1 MSETV
6 FPVILAGGASSRLW
20 PASGRTRPKWDLP
33 LFGGR
38 TLLARAW
45 ERARAVAPAGN
56 CFVVAG
62 KEHREAIARR
72 LPELPA
78 SNLLIEPLARDTSGA
93 VAFAAGHLMAR
104 DAGAVML
111 VLPGDHLIEPVER
124 FAACARA
131 AACAAVQ
138 QGVLVTFGVVPRS
151 AATCYGYV
159 HRGEKLA
166 VQDAERN
173 APGVFRVQAFKEKPD
188 RVTAEGYLKAGDY
201 YWNGGI
207 FAWSLRTL
215 AAEFKQH
222 LPGHAELAAALA
234 AAPDAE
240 ARGKAARE
248 RFEALKKTSIDYG
261 IMEHAAKAGKVAT
274 VAADF
279 EWDDVGSWTA
289 VAAQMPEAQGNR
301 AGPGTR
307 VEAVDAKG
315 NLVLA
320 PGQRVGLVG
329 VEGLA
334 VVDDGEGLLVCR
346 LEQDQDVKQIAQR
359 EGAVKTFDIEVP
371 TQGRRIVAAIAE
383 PPEVTGKTGFL
394 LILHGFG
401 NSRFQYAETMKRW
414 ALRYDCVCVSPEY
427 RHAGFDADPVK
438 GSGATD
444 DYDFSH
450 LQLIDCLNAYRAARL
465 KYPHADAGRRYVWGG
480 SQGGHLALLI
490 SAFAPRTFALGVD
503 ACGVTHLWKKHS
515 DKIQKRF
522 DEADQA
528 IRDARRWVGRIRSPM
543 VLFHGTADETVPV
556 EQTREIAGLL
566 AAAGKDFALRF
577 IEGGDHFNRPV
588 TTREAVTE
596 EMADGALRALR
607 LDAPDDFDAKS
618 VETFECPG
626 AVYTLD
632 FSGPVAAFTRK
643 DAGA

>member
-1 MSETV
+1 MSKTV

-20 PASGRTRPKWDLP
+20 PASGPTRPKWDLP

-45 ERARAVAPAGN
+45 ERALAVAPAGQ

-62 KEHREAIARR
+62 KEHRETIAKR
-72 LPELPA
+72 LPDLPA
-78 SNLLIEPLARDTSGA
+78 ENLLIEPMPRDTSGA
-93 VAFAAGHLMAR
+93 VAFAAGHLLAR
-104 DAGAVML
+104 DANAVML

-124 FAACARA
+124 FAVCARA
-131 AACAAVQ
+131 AAKAAAQ
-138 QGVLVTFGVVPRS
+138 QGVLVTFGIVPRS
-151 AATCYGYV
+151 PATCYGYV

-166 VQDAERN
+166 IREAGEK
-173 APGVFRVQAFKEKPD
+173 APPIFRVQSFKEKPD
-188 RVTAEGYLKAGDY
+188 RATAEQYLKAGDY

-207 FAWSLRTL
+207 FAWTLKTL
-215 AAEFKQH
+215 AGEFQQH

-248 RFEALKKTSIDYG
+248 RFEALQKTSIDYG
-261 IMEHAAKAGKVAT
+261 IMERAAKAGKVAT

-279 EWDDVGSWTA
+279 AWDDVGSWTA
-289 VAAQMPEAQGNR
+289 VAAQMPEQEGNR
-301 AGPGTR
+301 AMPCTR
-307 VEAVDAKG
+307 VEAVQAK
-315 NLVLA
+315 NNVVLA
-320 PGQRVGLVG
+320 PGRRVGLVG

-334 VVDDGEGLLVCR
+334 VVDDGEGLLVCK
-346 LEQDQDVKQIAQR
+346 LEKDQDVKQIAQR
-359 EGAVKTFDIEVP
+359 SGLVKAFDIEVP
-371 TQGRRIVAAIAE
+371 TQGRTIIAAIAE
-383 PPEVTGKTGFL
+383 PPEVTASTGFL
-394 LILHGFG
+394 LIMHGYG

-414 ALRYDCVCVSPEY
+414 ALRYDCICVSPEY
-427 RHAGFDADPVK
+427 RHAGYDADPNTGK
-438 GSGATD
+438 GATD

-465 KYPHADAGRRYVWGG
+465 KYPQADGGRRYVWGG

-503 ACGVTHLWKKHS
+503 ACGVTHLWREQFKA
-515 DKIQKRF
+515 RF
-522 DEADQA
+522 DEAGQA
-528 IRDARRWVGRIRSPM
+528 IRDARRWVSRIRSPM
-543 VLFHGTADETVPV
+543 VLFHGTADETVPA

-566 AAAGKDFALRF
+566 AAEGKDFALRF
-577 IEGGDHFNRPV
+577 IPGGDHFNRPV
-588 TTREAVTE
+588 TTRQAVTE
-596 EMADGALRALR
+596 EMADGPLRTLR

-618 VETFECPG
+618 VETFDCPG

-632 FSGPVAAFTRK
+632 FSGPVATFTRK

>member
-45 ERARAVAPAGN
+45 ERARAVAPAEH

-62 KEHREAIARR
+62 KEHRETIARR
-72 LPELPA
+72 LPDLPA
-78 SNLLIEPLARDTSGA
+78 ENLLIEPMPRDTSGA
-93 VAFAAGHLMAR
+93 VAFAAGHLLAR
-104 DAGAVML
+104 NANAVML
-111 VLPGDHLIEPVER
+111 VLPGDHLIEPVAR

-131 AACAAVQ
+131 AAQAAAQ
-138 QGVLVTFGVVPRS
+138 QGVLVTFGIVPRS
-151 AATCYGYV
+151 PATCYGYV

-166 VQDAERN
+166 LKDGEPS
-173 APGVFRVQAFKEKPD
+173 APPLFRVQSFKEKPD
-188 RVTAEGYLKAGDY
+188 RATAEQYLKAGDY

-207 FAWSLRTL
+207 FAWTL
-215 AAEFKQH
+215 KTLSGEFQQH

-248 RFEALKKTSIDYG
+248 RFEGLTKTSIDYG

-279 EWDDVGSWTA
+279 DWDDVGSWTA
-289 VAAQMPEAQGNR
+289 VAAQLPEKGGNR

-307 VEAVDAKG
+307 VDAVESAG

-320 PGQRVGLVG
+320 PGRRVGLVG

-334 VVDDGEGLLVCR
+334 VVDDGEGLLVCK
-346 LEQDQDVKQIAQR
+346 LEKDQDVKQIAQR
-359 EGAVKTFDIEVP
+359 EGAVKTFDLEVP
-371 TQGRRIVAAIAE
+371 TQGRSIVATIAE
-383 PPEVTGKTGFL
+383 PPEVTEKTGFL
-394 LILHGFG
+394 LIMHGYG

-427 RHAGFDADPVK
+427 RHAGYDADPNTGK
-438 GSGATD
+438 GATD

-450 LQLIDCLNAYRAARL
+450 LQLIDCLNAYRAARV
-465 KYPHADAGRRYVWGG
+465 KYPQADGGRRYVWGG

-490 SAFAPRTFALGVD
+490 AAFAPRTFALSVD
-503 ACGVTHLWKKHS
+503 ACGLTYLWREQHRA
-515 DKIQKRF
+515 RF
-522 DEADQA
+522 DEAGQA
-528 IRDARRWVGRIRSPM
+528 IRDARRWVERIRCPM

-556 EQTREIAGLL
+556 EHTRAIAGLL
-566 AAAGKDFALRF
+566 AAAGKDFSLRF

-588 TTREAVTE
+588 TTRQAVTE
-596 EMADGALRALR
+596 EMADGALRTFR
-607 LDAPDDFDAKS
+607 LDSPDDFDAKS
-618 VETFECPG
+618 VETFDCPG
-626 AVYTLD
+626 AVFKLD
-632 FSGPVAAFTRK
+632 FSGPVATFTRK